1 METAIAEPLPAAR
14 TLEPS
19 PSFTSDS
26 NEVLE
31 IELTQESDGV
41 PAWVR
46 SLVAACQDGEAVMK
60 ACVNEKGQIQALVVT
75 STVDD
80 ALWIHAVFTNE
91 EFRRQR
97 YAHRLIASV
106 MSEAGCRT
114 VRAALPSLNPGSQAL
129 FSGLGFHHVTD
140 VLAWPSW
147 ETSSALHL
155 SITQGLSVDLLVLHP
170 PQEQEAHSIAHAA
183 KVCATLEEACAAL
196 DACSP
201 APAHLRDFLPGE
213 RTLFP
218 LTHSTMVAALSER
231 RVWALPGPDGKPVAV
246 LAGATTP
253 RGMAIASVAAASPA
267 GLEAAL
273 VAARLHLPRA
283 CRFYILAG
291 CDPLRLMGDQFSIT
305 QIWERAAGHPA
316 S

>member
-1 METAIAEPLPAAR
+1 MP
-14 TLEPS
+14 
-19 PSFTSDS
+19 
-26 NEVLE
+26 
-31 IELTQESDGV
+31 V
-41 PAWVR
+41 PT
-46 SLVAACQDGEAVMK
+46 D
-60 ACVNEKGQIQALVVT
+60 I
-75 STVDD
+75 D
-80 ALWIHAVFTNE
+80 A
-91 EFRRQR
+91 
-97 YAHRLIASV
+97 
-106 MSEAGCRT
+106 
-114 VRAALPSLNPGSQAL
+114 PAL
-129 FSGLGFHHVTD
+129 FY
-140 VLAWPSW
+140 
-147 ETSSALHL
+147 SSASRLPFPL
-155 SITQGLSVDLLVLHP
+155 FPASHP
-170 PQEQEAHSIAHAA
+170 TPPVPPRNKPRQ
-183 KVCATLEEACAAL
+183 VCATLEEACAAL

-305 QIWERAAGHPA
+305 QIWERAAGHLA